1 MDKPCTY
8 WYFTQPTTVTPD
20 GQQWPMTLEDYTF
33 LKDQCM
39 SVTYEDL
46 VCHHHHIGYPVHVQI
61 DNDCNDS
68 SKSLTMNL
76 EGDGTYL
83 AFHTKRYTGKAAVI
97 RVAHLGIGPGT
108 HVHFLPG
115 GCHEGLLVEWV
126 EPLIHKKHSRSC
138 QALLNLTIQKA
149 QCVYQQF
156 CAYKE
161 KIEFLKCE
169 LERKLYPS
177 SNTAVDLCLDFLKM
191 IPDDLRKIIED
202 HEPNVKKKLKTMSV
216 SELIDSIPLAVDY
229 INGKKEE

>member
-115 GCHEGLLVEWV
+115 GCHEGLLVEWWEHV
-126 EPLIHKKHSRSC
+126 PLCSLDMHMNLSR
-138 QALLNLTIQKA
+138 QKA
-149 QCVYQQF
+149 TDVIDRMIRYRVVIDQLQEDLDRKYNPIPQTKTCVGL
-156 CAYKE
+156 
-161 KIEFLKCE
+161 EFLSLVCDE
-169 LERKLYPS
+169 LKQLIQQDPRYHDES
-177 SNTAVDLCLDFLKM
+177 SSIFEIIQTN
-191 IPDDLRKIIED
+191 PDI
-202 HEPNVKKKLKTMSV
+202 VKFKEC
-216 SELIDSIPLAVDY
+216 SECSS
-229 INGKKEE
+229 EHSE